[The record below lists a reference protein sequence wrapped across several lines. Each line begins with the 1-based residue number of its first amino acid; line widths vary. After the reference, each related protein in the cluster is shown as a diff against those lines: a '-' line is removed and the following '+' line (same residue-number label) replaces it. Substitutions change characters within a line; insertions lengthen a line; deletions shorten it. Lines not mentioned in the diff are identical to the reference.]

1 MSARVTLGAPEAV
14 STQAR
19 VAWAFYDWANSAY
32 ATLIVTFVFSTY
44 FALTVVEDAVRGQQ
58 LWGWAASASGLA
70 VALLAPIVGAIADAG
85 GRRKPLLFAF
95 TALATVC
102 TALLWWAEPDPTFV
116 VWVMVWYA
124 IGNVGIEFGVVFA
137 NSMLPDLV
145 PRERIGRWSGWA
157 WGLGYAGGIVSMVV
171 ALVALVQAEQPPFG
185 LDKAAFEHIRAVAP
199 LAAVW
204 LAIFATPLFVFTPDR
219 PGRTGNL
226 AEHVRAGLRS
236 IGATLASA
244 SADGNLVRFLLAN
257 MIIMDALV
265 TVFVVGGIFAAGVF
279 GMTQTQVLV
288 FGIVLNLT
296 GGIGAALFGWV
307 DDHLGP
313 RRAILLALVGLFV
326 TAAGA
331 VTAPSATFFWVFGS
345 ALGLF
350 VGPVQAGG
358 RSLMARMAPA
368 GRTTEFFG
376 LFALSG
382 KATAFLG
389 PAVVATVT
397 AATHSQRWGLSVL
410 LVFFAAGGAL
420 LWTVRESPR
429 SED

>member
-1 MSARVTLGAPEAV
+1 MSGLDPARV
-14 STQAR
+14 STRAR
-19 VAWAFYDWANSAY
+19 IAWALYDWANSAY

-44 FALTVVEDAVRGQQ
+44 FALAVVDDAVRGQQ

-70 VALLAPIVGAIADAG
+70 VALLAPVVGAVADAG

-95 TALATVC
+95 TALATVG
-102 TALLWWAEPDPTFV
+102 TALLWWAAPDPSFIA
-116 VWVMVWYA
+116 WVMIWYA

-145 PRERIGRWSGWA
+145 PPARIGRWSGWA

-171 ALVALVQAEQPPFG
+171 ALLAFVQAETPPFG
-185 LDKAAFEHIRAVAP
+185 LEKESFEHIRAVAP

-204 LAIFATPLFVFTPDR
+204 LAIFATPLFLFTPDR
-219 PGRTGNL
+219 PATSGSIAT
-226 AEHVRAGLRS
+226 HVRDGMRNLR
-236 IGATLASA
+236 ATLARA
-244 SADGNLVRFLLAN
+244 RADGNLVRFLIAN

-279 GMTQTQVLV
+279 GMTQTDVLM

-296 GGIGAALFGWV
+296 GGIGAALFGWI
-307 DDHLGP
+307 DDRLGP
-313 RRAILLALVGLFV
+313 KRAILIALVGLFI
-326 TAAGA
+326 TAGGA
-331 VTAPSATFFWVFGS
+331 VVAPTATMFWVFGS

-368 GRTTEFFG
+368 GRSTEYFG

-389 PAVVATVT
+389 PAVVASVT
-397 AATHSQRWGLSVL
+397 AATQSQRWGLAVL
-410 LVFFAAGGAL
+410 LVFFAVGGAL
-420 LWTVRESPR
+420 LWTVREPR
-429 SED
+429 PT

>member
-1 MSARVTLGAPEAV
+1 MSARVTLGAPAAV
-14 STQAR
+14 STRAR
-19 VAWAFYDWANSAY
+19 IAWALYDWANSAY

-44 FALTVVEDAVRGQQ
+44 FALAVVDDALRGQQ

-70 VALLAPIVGAIADAG
+70 VALLAPVVGAIADAG
-85 GRRKPLLFAF
+85 GRRKPLLFGF
-95 TALATVC
+95 TALASVC
-102 TALLWWAEPDPTFV
+102 TALLWWAEPDPAFI

-124 IGNVGIEFGVVFA
+124 IGNVGIEFGVVFS

-145 PRERIGRWSGWA
+145 PRDRIGRWSGWA

-171 ALVALVQAEQPPFG
+171 ALVALVQAEQPLFG
-185 LDKAAFEHIRAVAP
+185 LDKANFEHIRAVAP

-204 LAIFATPLFVFTPDR
+204 LAIFAVPLFLFTPDR
-219 PGRTGNL
+219 PGQVGNL
-226 AEHVRAGLRS
+226 AAHVRHGLRNVR
-236 IGATLASA
+236 ATLASA
-244 SADGNLVRFLLAN
+244 RQDGNLVRLLLAN
-257 MIIMDALV
+257 MIIMDGLV

-279 GMTQTQVLV
+279 SMTQTDVLV

-296 GGIGAALFGWV
+296 GGIGAAAFGWV

-313 RRAILLALVGLFV
+313 KRAILIALVGLFI
-326 TAAGA
+326 TAGGA
-331 VTAPSATFFWVFGS
+331 VVAPSTTLFWVFGS

-368 GRTTEFFG
+368 GRTTEYFG

-397 AATHSQRWGLSVL
+397 AATQSQRWGLSVL
-410 LVFFAAGGAL
+410 LVFFVVGGAL
-420 LWTVRESPR
+420 LWTVREPR
-429 SED
+429 AG